1 VFLSVFGPVVVTV
14 VLAGDNH
21 LKLKYIFVVVA
32 VVIKTKQNKILLF
45 VVKDKRMK
53 KTR

>member
-1 VFLSVFGPVVVTV
+1 LE
-14 VLAGDNH
+14 GDH
-21 LKLKYIFVVVA
+21 HFKLKYIFVVVA